1 MSKESYLIPRR
12 TFLRGMGAALALPS
26 LEIMSPALSY
36 AKTSPAKKA
45 LRTAVLFKGAG
56 VNPSSWDITGA
67 TETQFTLSKLLSPL
81 EKNKKDIVILRNIDA
96 DQRANGGHPHA
107 PVAFMTGQLR

>member
-12 TFLRGMGAALALPS
+12 TFLRGIGAALALPS

-67 TETQFTLSKLLSPL
+67 TETEFTFQSSLVLWRKIKRIS
-81 EKNKKDIVILRNIDA
+81 
-96 DQRANGGHPHA
+96 
-107 PVAFMTGQLR
+107 